1 MVFIVHISDFHVGSI
16 SFQEDLLLQSVDI
29 INDLAPD
36 VTIMTGDLTENGYYI
51 EMEQAAKYLEMIKSS
66 LMVVPG
72 NHDARHVGDQC
83 FRELIRDRY
92 GCLQNLDGIKIMG
105 LDSSEPDLNY
115 GKVGRAQQAWMES
128 QLDDA
133 YSKDMQTI
141 IALHHHIIPV
151 PRTGRERNVLSD
163 AGDILYSI
171 IKKDADIVL
180 SGHKH
185 VPHVWMVQNTAF
197 STAGTVSSLKLR
209 GKDPASFNTV
219 NIDDDN
225 IEIFLN
231 TADGKTSCLANYE
244 NVRR

>member
-1 MVFIVHISDFHVGSI
+1 MVLIVHLSDFHVGSL
-16 SFQEDLLLQSVDI
+16 SFQEDLLTNSIDKTNDMDPDAVI
-29 INDLAPD
+29 I
-36 VTIMTGDLTENGYYI
+36 TGDLTENGYYL
-51 EMEQAAKYLEMIKSS
+51 EMEQAAKYLHLIKSP

-92 GCLQNLDGIKIMG
+92 GTLNIIDDLKIMG

-115 GKVGRAQQAWMES
+115 GKVGRAQQEWMEHQLEDAS
-128 QLDDA
+128 QNGM
-133 YSKDMQTI
+133 YKI

-163 AGDILYSI
+163 AGDILYSLI
-171 IKKDADIVL
+171 EKNADLVL

-197 STAGTVSSLKLR
+197 ATAGTVSSLKLR
-209 GKDPASFNTV
+209 GKDPSSFNTV
-219 NIDDDN
+219 KIDDDY
-225 IEIFLN
+225 IEILLESDDGN
-231 TADGKTSCLANYE
+231 TCRLAKYE
-244 NVRR
+244 NRCR

>member
-51 EMEQAAKYLEMIKSS
+51 EMEQAAKYLEMIKSP

-105 LDSSEPDLNY
+105 KWEEL
-115 GKVGRAQQAWMES
+115 
-128 QLDDA
+128 
-133 YSKDMQTI
+133 SKHGWKINSMMHLPRICKPSLPYTTI
-141 IALHHHIIPV
+141 
-151 PRTGRERNVLSD
+151 
-163 AGDILYSI
+163 
-171 IKKDADIVL
+171 
-180 SGHKH
+180 
-185 VPHVWMVQNTAF
+185 
-197 STAGTVSSLKLR
+197 
-209 GKDPASFNTV
+209 
-219 NIDDDN
+219 
-225 IEIFLN
+225 
-231 TADGKTSCLANYE
+231 
-244 NVRR
+244 